1 MENLKYLHIYSD
13 KCWCESDTFKGTPN
27 TIVLTDEQ
35 YEQLGKTLEF
45 CNGQLVEM
53 TEEEKNKQMTA
64 SSTPKSTI
72 E

>member
-1 MENLKYLHIYSD
+1 MKYIHLYSD
-13 KCWCESDTFKGTPN
+13 YSYCESQSFKGTPN

-35 YEQLGKTLEF
+35 YEQLGETLKFE
-45 CNGQLVEM
+45 NGKLTAM

-64 SSTPKSTI
+64 PNAPKSMI

>member
-1 MENLKYLHIYSD
+1 MKYIHLYNDNSY
-13 KCWCESDTFKGTPN
+13 CESQSFKGTPN

-45 CNGQLVEM
+45 RDGQLVEM
-53 TEEEKNKQMTA
+53 DEEEKNKQMTA
-64 SSTPKSTI
+64 LNAPKSTI

>member
-1 MENLKYLHIYSD
+1 MKYIHIYSD
-13 KCWCESDTFKGTPN
+13 TSYCMSDSFKGTPN

-35 YEQLGKTLEF
+35 YEQLGKTLKFE
-45 CNGQLVEM
+45 NGKLAVM

-64 SSTPKSTI
+64 PKAPKSTI